1 MEIEVKTC
9 PNLNQRKL
17 YSHNK
22 SVSIS
27 SSLYWPQQKTVLSDT
42 TIYLSSCMYL
52 HTEPH
57 RFYLFVSPQW
67 NTEMHLGLYYGE
79 VSYFTESKVI

>member
-1 MEIEVKTC
+1 
-9 PNLNQRKL
+9 
-17 YSHNK
+17 
-22 SVSIS
+22 
-27 SSLYWPQQKTVLSDT
+27 
-42 TIYLSSCMYL
+42 MYL